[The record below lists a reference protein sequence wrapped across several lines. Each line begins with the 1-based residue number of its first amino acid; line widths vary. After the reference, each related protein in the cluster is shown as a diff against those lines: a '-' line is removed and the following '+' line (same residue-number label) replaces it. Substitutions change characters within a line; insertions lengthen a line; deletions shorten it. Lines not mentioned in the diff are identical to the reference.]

1 MKPLNSMMSYEEH
14 KRQVFAARPNVKKL
28 YDEAAAEYA
37 LIGILI
43 EKRIKGEITQKELA
57 KRLGTKQSAISR
69 FESGNANPMIK
80 FLYRLADALDV
91 KLQFTVS
98 A

>member
-1 MKPLNSMMSYEEH
+1 MKSYQEH
-14 KRQVFAARPNVKKL
+14 KREIFAARPNVKKL
-28 YDEAAAEYA
+28 YDESAVEYA

-69 FESGNANPMIK
+69 FESGNANPTMK
-80 FLYRLADALDV
+80 FLYRLADALEV
-91 KLQFTVS
+91 KLRFTVS
-98 A
+98 F